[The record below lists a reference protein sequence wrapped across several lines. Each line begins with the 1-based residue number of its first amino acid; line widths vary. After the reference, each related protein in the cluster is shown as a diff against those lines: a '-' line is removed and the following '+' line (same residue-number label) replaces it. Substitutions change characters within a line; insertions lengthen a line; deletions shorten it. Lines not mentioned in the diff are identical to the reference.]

1 MLGTPAP
8 TGREK
13 PARLPLY
20 LGFYQAIMVEN
31 WKETDTMEAKTLP
44 LVGRTIPAHKGC
56 SVRCGRGSSTTL
68 VPVRVNHA
76 CPKAPVLEQPNAKI
90 LVSPSWVPKAPLA
103 ATGAAGT
110 GTEQE
115 QMQPHPQPGCEE
127 CARVPG

>member
-20 LGFYQAIMVEN
+20 LGFYQTIMVE
-31 WKETDTMEAKTLP
+31 KLEGDGDQG
-44 LVGRTIPAHKGC
+44 GRNPSFGGEDHSC
-56 SVRCGRGSSTTL
+56 SKRMLGDLWQRQRRHPGAL
-68 VPVRVNHA
+68 VPIGVSHA
-76 CPKAPVLEQPNAKI
+76 CPKAPVLEQPHAEI
-90 LVSPSWVPKAPLA
+90 LFSPAPVPKAPLA

-115 QMQPHPQPGCEE
+115 
-127 CARVPG
+127 